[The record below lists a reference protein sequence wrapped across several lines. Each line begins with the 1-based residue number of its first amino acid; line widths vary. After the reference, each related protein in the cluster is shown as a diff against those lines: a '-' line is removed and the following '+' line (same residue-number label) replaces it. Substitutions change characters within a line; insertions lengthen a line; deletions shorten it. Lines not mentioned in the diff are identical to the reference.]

1 MKRVIIFIATNI
13 AIMLMLSIIVYAL
26 GLDKYMSRS
35 GGLNYTT
42 LLGFSAVMGFGG
54 AFISLWLS
62 KPIAKWTTGAE
73 VIKQARNQQEQWL
86 LNTVQKHALAAGVAM
101 PEVAIYAGE
110 ANAFATGATKNSAL
124 IAVSTGLLDSMP
136 AIEIEAVLAHEM
148 AHVANG
154 DMVTLTLIQGVM
166 NTFVFFLARVI
177 GYFVDLFLRRDEE
190 SSGNGIAYMVTV
202 FIAQMVLGILASL
215 IVLYF
220 SRLREFRA
228 DAGAAK
234 IMGQPHSMIAALRRL
249 GGLAPEGLPSNLAA
263 SGIGGGGG
271 KSHWFSTHPSMEERI
286 QALENR

>member
-13 AIMLMLSIIVYAL
+13 AIMLMLSLIVYAL

-62 KPIAKWTTGAE
+62 KPLAKWSTGAE
-73 VIKQARNQQEQWL
+73 VIQQARNQKEQWL

-101 PEVAIYAGE
+101 PEVAIYEGE
-110 ANAFATGATKNSAL
+110 ANAFATGATKNNAL
-124 IAVSTGLLDSMP
+124 IAVSTGLLASMP
-136 AIEIEAVLAHEM
+136 QAEVEAVLAHEM

-190 SSGNGIAYMVTV
+190 SSGNGIGYMITV
-202 FIAQMVLGILASL
+202 FVAQMVLGLLASL

-249 GGLAPEGLPSNLAA
+249 GGLSQEGLPSNLAA
-263 SGIGGGGG
+263 SGIGGASG

-286 QALENR
+286 AALQNS